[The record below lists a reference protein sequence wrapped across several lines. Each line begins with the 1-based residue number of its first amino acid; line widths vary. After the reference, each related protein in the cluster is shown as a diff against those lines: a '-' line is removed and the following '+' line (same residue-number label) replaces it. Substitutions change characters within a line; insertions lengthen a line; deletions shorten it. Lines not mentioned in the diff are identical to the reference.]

1 MNGRILATRAE
12 GSSHCHLCEISL
24 EKYVSGLS
32 DAYQDYDIQRE
43 IVSNVYLDRLVD
55 TVLAKGHIPPIVLV
69 VAVEDFDRNGNN
81 FEISNFKI
89 LDGLQRTFR
98 LQAIQKTIQF
108 CIDNLKGKEDY
119 LGWSKFKFSREFS
132 SDLSEINSNTSV
144 LRAVLEAKAKHGAE
158 FLKDSYSK
166 NPQWFE
172 VWVNLSLSDEVRK
185 MLTLNAGHK
194 PVRPRHQL
202 ELLFLNLLPV
212 LREKET
218 EQFTLVREKQVGAT
232 QFSKNRECGT
242 FHFAH
247 IITSL
252 LSLAEAKPVPPSTT
266 VIQDIQNNEEG
277 IDKYSE
283 LLTPDFL
290 QSFIHFLIRLDHTVS
305 EQYPESGAQWMGR
318 EIVLSGLFGGIGS
331 SAVTNEES
339 REEVMNQFAK
349 IIDDRPKVLALDK
362 FEKARNSMELSKVN
376 IGNVNRKAVFL
387 ATKSL
392 LDDDPPS
399 ELNWER
405 LFKGGSK

>member
-1 MNGRILATRAE
+1 MNGRILATRTE
-12 GSSHCHLCEISL
+12 GSSYCHLCEISL

-32 DAYQDYDIQRE
+32 EAYQEYDIQRE

-69 VAVEDFDRNGNN
+69 VAEDDFERDGDN
-81 FEISNFKI
+81 FEISSFKI

-98 LQAIQKTIQF
+98 LQAIRRTIQY
-108 CIDNLKGKEDY
+108 CIDHLESEENLLE
-119 LGWSKFKFSREFS
+119 WSKFKFSRQFS
-132 SDLSEINSNTSV
+132 SDLRKINSNTSV
-144 LRAVLEAKAKHGAE
+144 LRAILEAKAKHGTE
-158 FLKDSYSK
+158 FLTDSFSE

-202 ELLFLNLLPV
+202 ELLFLNLLPA
-212 LREKET
+212 LRENET
-218 EQFTLVREKQVGAT
+218 EEFTVVREKQVGAT

-252 LSLAEAKPVPPSTT
+252 LSLAEAKPVPPSTN
-266 VIQDIQNNEEG
+266 VIQGIQSNEEG

-283 LLTPDFL
+283 LLTPEFL
-290 QSFIHFLIRLDHTVS
+290 QSFIHFLIQLDQTIS

-331 SAVTNEES
+331 SAVANGKS
-339 REEVMNQFAK
+339 REDIMNQFSQIVEVDPK
-349 IIDDRPKVLALDK
+349 ILALDK
-362 FEKARNSMELSKVN
+362 FEKARNSVELSKVN

-387 ATKSL
+387 AAKSL
-392 LDDDPPS
+392 LGEHPPS
-399 ELNWER
+399 ELNWDN
-405 LFKGGSK
+405 LFKGGLK

>member
-1 MNGRILATRAE
+1 MNGKILATRAE
-12 GSSHCHLCEISL
+12 GPSHCHLCEISL
-24 EKYVSGLS
+24 EEYVAGL
-32 DAYQDYDIQRE
+32 DAAYQDYDIQRE

-69 VAVEDFDRNGNN
+69 VAAKDFDRNVGDVA
-81 FEISNFKI
+81 ISDFKI

-98 LQAIQKTIQF
+98 LQAIRKTIQF
-108 CIDNLKGKEDY
+108 CIDHLESEEDY
-119 LGWSKFKFSREFS
+119 LEWSKFKFSREFS
-132 SDLSEINSNTSV
+132 SDLSKINSNTSV
-144 LRAVLEAKAKHGAE
+144 LRAVLEAKAKHGVE

-212 LREKET
+212 LREQET
-218 EQFTLVREKQVGAT
+218 EEFTVVREKQVGAT

-266 VIQDIQNNEEG
+266 VIQDIQSNEEG

-283 LLTPDFL
+283 LLTPEFL
-290 QSFIHFLIRLDHTVS
+290 QSFIHFLIHLDQTIS
-305 EQYPESGAQWMGR
+305 EQYPKNGAQWMGR
-318 EIVLSGLFGGIGS
+318 EIVLSGLFGGIGN
-331 SAVTNEES
+331 SAVSNEKS
-339 REEVMNQFAK
+339 REEVMNQFAQ
-349 IIDDRPKVLALDK
+349 IIEDDPEILALDK

-387 ATKSL
+387 ATKAL
-392 LDDDPPS
+392 LADDPPS
-399 ELNWER
+399 ELEWER
-405 LFKGGSK
+405 FFKGGSK